1 MHVVHSFQH
10 RLDVSA
16 TIRLSSVGPKQI
28 FVGFHLSL
36 PGFFLAGLSME
47 QLLNSPS
54 EFLLL
59 NGGLQILSALFQ
71 FIQTVGERHGDFSCA
86 GTMYGAIS
94 SKFETLSGCPAQ
106 SCASPVVSKG
116 VFVSVLLQTS
126 ATFSSPT
133 SLRKWRNPLCVYC
146 LPWRSLSQLLR
157 RCAHL
162 TVLHRTWQSYFNVN
176 YL

>member
-1 MHVVHSFQH
+1 MHSVFVVWENRISLPPWVWQGGRILECIMHVVHSFQR

-16 TIRLSSVGPKQI
+16 TIRLPSVGPKRI

-36 PGFFLAGLSME
+36 PGFFVVYAGLSME

-59 NGGLQILSALFQ
+59 NGGLQIMSALFQ

-94 SKFETLSGCPAQ
+94 SKFETLSGCPVQ
-106 SCASPVVSKG
+106 C
-116 VFVSVLLQTS
+116 F
-126 ATFSSPT
+126 
-133 SLRKWRNPLCVYC
+133 PLWLAKVC
-146 LPWRSLSQLLR
+146 LSLSFCRPQQ
-157 RCAHL
+157 HS
-162 TVLHRTWQSYFNVN
+162 HPPHH
-176 YL
+176 